1 MNANPVTA
9 RMHIHCVDLAK
20 EKFQVHS
27 FSHSGECL
35 KQRTLTRSQFERFFC
50 DAQMPRG
57 LIVMEACASASHWC
71 RRFEALDHQTRLLP
85 AQFVAKHRVG
95 NKNDGND
102 ADAIYATHCDKRV
115 RPVPAKTLEQQDL
128 AALHCAR
135 QLLIKQRI
143 QLTNHIRGLLAERG
157 CVAGKGDKE
166 FQLLLARV
174 AERLD
179 PEVSEPLLEI
189 IGLQLKVL
197 EALDAQLSALDQR
210 VHQAVR
216 QSPLA
221 MRLTSIF
228 GVGPVI
234 ATAFVAEHG
243 RGVERY
249 ADARQFAASLGLTPS
264 EHSSGATHRLGS
276 ITKWGDAYRRRLLTQ
291 GANTVV
297 SNCHRH
303 LDPLSDLARRLLDKH
318 KRRNVV
324 TIAVANRM
332 ARIIYAL
339 LKHPQDY
346 RIIRQGWANITAEG
360 F

>member
-1 MNANPVTA
+1 MNANPTSG
-9 RMHIHCVDLAK
+9 RMPIHCVDLAK

-50 DAQMPRG
+50 DAQTPRG

-71 RRFEALDHQTRLLP
+71 RRFEALGHQTRLLP

-102 ADAIYATHCDKRV
+102 ADAIYATYCDKRV

-143 QLTNHIRGLLAERG
+143 QLTNQIRGLLAERG
-157 CVAGKGDKE
+157 CVAGKGDNG
-166 FQLLLARV
+166 FQLLLARA

-179 PEVSEPLLEI
+179 PEVSGPLLEV
-189 IGLQLKVL
+189 IGLQLKILDVL
-197 EALDAQLSALDQR
+197 DTQLSALDQR

-221 MRLTSIF
+221 MHLTSIF

-276 ITKWGDAYRRRLLTQ
+276 ITKWGDAYRRRLLIQ
-291 GANTVV
+291 GAHAVV

-324 TIAVANRM
+324 VVAVANRM

-339 LKHPQDY
+339 LKQPQDY
-346 RIIRQGWANITAEG
+346 RITRQGWTSPAAEG
-360 F
+360 G